1 MRQRLTYQ
9 QFVTRF
15 YHRFAVLCLLTIAM
29 TGVMVQAQQSDFE
42 RLTDELTESSL
53 PIVNLQVDK
62 SALSSNEY
70 VEGTITI
77 IDPHNG
83 TNGDSVFS
91 SCCLIKY
98 HGSSSLQY
106 TKKSFSIKL
115 LYPADSL
122 DRQRNVSL
130 FGIRKEDHWLLD
142 AMATDRLRMRNRVCF
157 DIWNQLS
164 RTPYSTKSDCRNG
177 SEGVFVEVCMNDAYR
192 GIYCLMDPVNR
203 KLLNLDKQKEDQIGG
218 VLYKGI
224 NWKQGSNLL
233 TYNGLPKD
241 TTIWGAWECKYPD
254 SISAEGW
261 TPLRKLIEFCRYRSD
276 ADFEM
281 QYRDYFYRDNLI
293 AYIVLVYA
301 LCIRDT
307 GWKNCY
313 LSQRRRGE
321 GPFLLTVWDMDYS
334 FGEMFNGDY
343 DTTCVTYDKMSK
355 TAPFNRLYV
364 TDMDGFR
371 SSVISL
377 WQTCR
382 TTMLHPDSI
391 NALME
396 TYAESFVA
404 SGAWERERQRWDNK
418 PVPLQPDIHD
428 ELAYV
433 DSWYRKNYD
442 TLSTLWAGKDVFT
455 AVQRKTQDSP
465 SSHSKTAYSLFGLPV
480 RVDDLPAGT
489 LYIEDSRLHFA
500 R

>member
-1 MRQRLTYQ
+1 MILPCVNMGSQNIGQINKKFCIHYNTVTQFNILVDTVECLREQGVKVLVIINGHNGNAFKAIVRDVENMYSDFKIFVCNYLDIIEENKQHFKSAIDFPEVDDHAGFTETSMMMAYYP
-9 QFVTRF
+9 QFVRF
-15 YHRFAVLCLLTIAM
+15 
-29 TGVMVQAQQSDFE
+29 
-42 RLTDELTESSL
+42 
-53 PIVNLQVDK
+53 
-62 SALSSNEY
+62 EY
-70 VEGTITI
+70 
-77 IDPHNG
+77 
-83 TNGDSVFS
+83 
-91 SCCLIKY
+91 
-98 HGSSSLQY
+98 
-106 TKKSFSIKL
+106 
-115 LYPADSL
+115 
-122 DRQRNVSL
+122 
-130 FGIRKEDHWLLD
+130 
-142 AMATDRLRMRNRVCF
+142 
-157 DIWNQLS
+157 
-164 RTPYSTKSDCRNG
+164 
-177 SEGVFVEVCMNDAYR
+177 
-192 GIYCLMDPVNR
+192 
-203 KLLNLDKQKEDQIGG
+203 LDKQKEDQIGG

-293 AYIVLVYA
+293 AYSVLVYA